1 MDAKLIMKSQSFE
14 IYRDIW
20 SELASLA
27 GLAGLAGL
35 AENHTQDE
43 PQRALTKLR
52 NFAGLCVS
60 KIYSE
65 FSFPSPPMSKFIELL
80 SRDTI
85 EAIMPM
91 LIINKL
97 HVCVYKN

>member
-20 SELASLA
+20 SELAS
-27 GLAGLAGL
+27 LAGL